1 MNITTKLLNRIN
13 QRLTETKSPCK
24 LYATES
30 SADKAGLKVAEK
42 AAKHFSQHGQEDI
55 IQADY
60 IVIYIPSIQKWTP
73 CINLTALLSRRDAA
87 GGYLGICGD
96 FYTY

>member
-42 AAKHFSQHGQEDI
+42 AAKHFSQHGQEHI
-55 IQADY
+55 IPADY

>member
-42 AAKHFSQHGQEDI
+42 VAKHFSQHGQEHI
-55 IQADY
+55 IPADY

>member
-1 MNITTKLLNRIN
+1 MNVTTKLLNRIN
-13 QRLTETKSPCK
+13 ERLTETKSPCK

-42 AAKHFSQHGQEDI
+42 AAKHFAPYGQ
-55 IQADY
+55 QNTQPANY
-60 IVIYIPSIQKWTP
+60 LVIYIPSIEKWTA
-73 CINLTALLSRRDAA
+73 CIDMSELLSRRDSA
-87 GGYLGICGD
+87 GGYLGICGN